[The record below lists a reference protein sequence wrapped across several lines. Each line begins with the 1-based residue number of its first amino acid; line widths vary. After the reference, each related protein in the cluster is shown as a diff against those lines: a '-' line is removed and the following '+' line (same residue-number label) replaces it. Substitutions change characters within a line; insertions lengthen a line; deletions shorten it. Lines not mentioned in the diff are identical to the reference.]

1 MILSTVGEQ
10 KKRHVDAA
18 KEFRFKRKGKLS
30 TREIIELRTNHRNLT
45 SWMEPLRMKC
55 KEDSQDMVEDME
67 VETRDKE
74 EMMGM
79 AQRKNLV

>member
-18 KEFRFKRKGKLS
+18 KEFRFKQKGKL
-30 TREIIELRTNHRNLT
+30 IIELRTNHRNLT